1 MGSSITID
9 NLDDEVLERLRNEA
23 KRRGV
28 GVSAVISEL
37 IEESLAPVSQA
48 GGKESRHDLDALA
61 GTWSDE
67 QAEAFLRAV
76 ADFGRVDE
84 DMWK

>member
-28 GVSAVISEL
+28 AVSAVISEL
-37 IEESLAPVSQA
+37 IEESLTPVSQA
-48 GGKESRHDLDALA
+48 GAKEICHDLDALA

-76 ADFGRVDE
+76 ADFGTVDQ